1 MTCAMTIEFQT
12 VLATI
17 TTTHIIV
24 FMAVVLLL
32 FGGKKLPE
40 LARGMA
46 KGIRI
51 FRDELH
57 GTTKDLEDSIENP
70 PPPAPQ
76 AKQDQPP
83 QGSEKKV

>member
-1 MTCAMTIEFQT
+1 MTCTIGLQAVPAF
-12 VLATI
+12 I
-17 TTTHIIV
+17 SNTHIIIV
-24 FMAVVLLL
+24 LAVVLLL

-57 GTTKDLEDSIENP
+57 GTTKDIEDALQNP
-70 PPPAPQ
+70 PP
-76 AKQDQPP
+76 QPP
-83 QGSEKKV
+83 KANQEQPPPGPEKKV